1 MGYQVTGVFCVEG
14 NPTKAWNGTTGEDDD
29 EHVPDDVWEE
39 QFHDFDDLEAA
50 KDFIRELHPQMSTH
64 VALVTDDGE
73 ILVEMD
79 AEGDH
84 LDDAAPG
91 VERPSQRPPQPP
103 PGENVV
109 DDSLTPY
116 ESQGV

>member
-1 MGYQVTGVFCVEG
+1 MGFQVTGVFCVEG
-14 NPTKAWNGTTGEDDD
+14 NPTKAWAGTTGEDDE
-29 EHVPDDVWEE
+29 EHVPDDVWEDQVHE
-39 QFHDFDDLEAA
+39 FDNIDEA
-50 KDFIRELHPQMSTH
+50 KSFIRGLHPQLTTH
-64 VALVTDDGE
+64 VQLEQDGE
-73 ILVEMD
+73 ILCAMD

-91 VERPSQRPPQPP
+91 VERPSQAPPQPP

-109 DDSLTPY
+109 DESLVPY